1 MEVILS
7 SAFGLQ
13 AESQTNPNDPITKYA
28 SKAMTPRPWI
38 NILAMIPVLGKKLT
52 KYFIG
57 AVFRDIETV
66 SDRII
71 KERKLHGVENSA
83 SKVSE
88 LVNLCTCDL
97 SGAKIVIFWEDSS
110 AFLHR

>member
-1 MEVILS
+1 MEVIVS
-7 SAFGLQ
+7 AAFGLQ

-28 SKAMTPRPWI
+28 SKAMTLRPWI

-57 AVFRDIETV
+57 AVFRDIQIV

-71 KERKLHGVENSA
+71 KECKPHGIENSA
-83 SKVSE
+83 NKVSE
-88 LVNLCTCDL
+88 I
-97 SGAKIVIFWEDSS
+97 S
-110 AFLHR
+110 